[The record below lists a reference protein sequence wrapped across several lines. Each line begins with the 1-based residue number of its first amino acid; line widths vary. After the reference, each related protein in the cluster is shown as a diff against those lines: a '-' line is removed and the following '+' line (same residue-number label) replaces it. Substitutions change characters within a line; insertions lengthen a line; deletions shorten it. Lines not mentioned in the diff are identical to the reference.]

1 MKNFICSKCND
12 LIKNNPIREVFWCP
26 ESNCIIGAITP
37 NRIRVCLL
45 EKQIISSYTD
55 RLDVCSITF
64 VFSDQVNKI
73 DQTTLYILIC
83 PEDVHKEISNILKKV
98 EYLSLLE

>member
-1 MKNFICSKCND
+1 MKYFVCSKCND
-12 LIKNNPIREVFWCP
+12 LIKNNPTREIFWCP
-26 ESNCIIGAITP
+26 ESNCIIGSITP
-37 NRIRVCLL
+37 NRIRVCSL

-55 RLDVCSITF
+55 RPNINSITF

-73 DQTTLYILIC
+73 DQTTFYILIRS
-83 PEDVHKEISNILKKV
+83 EDVHKEISNILKKV